1 MTDCKSFYREFLN
14 IDTPYELQENLWQ
27 LLQEGRFPVFLKA
40 PTGSGKTESVVA
52 PFLNQF
58 TTNKFTVAPRLIYVL
73 PMRVLVNSVAERIK
87 RYCSRVSPDITVKVQ
102 HGDAP
107 GSPFFISDIVVTTLD
122 QFVYGFTRSSRE
134 AGHHIDLPAGA
145 TASSLVVFD
154 EAHMYRDELTFSVM
168 RATMEILNVSRVPFV
183 VMTATAPES
192 LEKSLFENIKEYKK
206 IYDNSMVS
214 GKVTWSIAEAPLS
227 IHDGLLEKIRSK
239 RTLIV
244 VNQVKRAQ
252 RLYEE
257 IKTMLDFDES
267 HIVLLHSRFTKEDR
281 HRHEHKAISI
291 LPHKENKKIVVP
303 KNAGIVVSTQV
314 LEAGVDLSAELLLTE
329 MAPADAIVQR
339 VGRCARYTGQE
350 AEVIIFP
357 PEEDNGYKP
366 YRKEH
371 VEKTMKWLMEH
382 PEFDFRDFDEVCTF
396 VDETLDYRAD
406 DYEATDTL
414 IDLFECVLYADQKPQ
429 NIQVRDGKPVTILVV
444 EPALDENKKRQK
456 KEDQFLNGIYRIYRN
471 GKKISDYS
479 FEVDIKTAWGWFKNR
494 LLQYELQ
501 WKYDEKENKY
511 KPNIINLIEKR
522 ASSPSDED
530 PRIGPFRTYILEKV
544 YYDSLTGVKNDQSI
558 FI

>member
-1 MTDCKSFYREFLN
+1 MTDCKAFYREFLN
-14 IDTPYELQENLWQ
+14 IDTPYKMQERLWQ
-27 LLQEGRFPVFLKA
+27 LLQEGKFPIFLKA

-52 PFLNQF
+52 PFLSQLTENRF
-58 TTNKFTVAPRLIYVL
+58 TIAPRLIYVL
-73 PMRVLVNSVAERIK
+73 PMRVLVTSVAERIK
-87 RYCSRVSPDITVKVQ
+87 RYCSRVSPDIAVKVQ
-102 HGDAP
+102 HGDTP
-107 GSPFFISDIVVTTLD
+107 GSPFFLSDIVVTTLD
-122 QFVYGFTRSSRE
+122 QFVYGFARSSRE
-134 AGHHIDLPAGA
+134 AKNHIDLPAGA
-145 TASSLVVFD
+145 IASSLVVFD
-154 EAHMYRDELTFSVM
+154 EAHMYRDEFTFSVM
-168 RATMEILNVSRVPFV
+168 RAIIEILNESRVPFV

-206 IYDNSMVS
+206 IYDNSVVS
-214 GKVTWSIAEAPLS
+214 GKVTWNIAEMPLY
-227 IHDGLLEKIRSK
+227 IDDGLLEKIKSK

-257 IKTMLDFDES
+257 IKTMLDLDES
-267 HIVLLHSRFTKEDR
+267 RIVLLHSRFTREDR
-281 HRHEHKAISI
+281 DRHEHRAISM
-291 LPHKENKKIVVP
+291 LPHKENEKIVVP
-303 KNAGIVVSTQV
+303 EDAGIVVSTQV

-329 MAPADAIVQR
+329 MAPADALVQR
-339 VGRCARYTGQE
+339 VGRCARYPGQE
-350 AEVIIFP
+350 AEVIMFP
-357 PEEDNGYKP
+357 PEEDNGYRP
-366 YRKEH
+366 YRKGH
-371 VEKTMKWLMEH
+371 VEMTMKWLMDH

-444 EPALDENKKRQK
+444 EPVLDENKKRQK
-456 KEDQFLNGIYRIYRN
+456 KEDQILNGIYEIYKN

-479 FEVDIKTAWGWFKNR
+479 FEIDIKTAWGWFKNG

-511 KPNIINLIEKR
+511 QPNIINLFEKR

-530 PRIGPFRTYILEKV
+530 TRIGPFRTYILERI
-544 YYDSLTGVKNDQSI
+544 YYDSLTGVKNDESI

>member
-1 MTDCKSFYREFLN
+1 MTNCKSFYKEFLN
-14 IDTPYELQENLWQ
+14 IDTPYEIQENLWQ
-27 LLQEGRFPVFLKA
+27 LLQERRFPVFLKA
-40 PTGSGKTESVVA
+40 PTGSGKTESIVA

-58 TTNKFTVAPRLIYVL
+58 TTNKFTIAPRLIYVL
-73 PMRVLVNSVAERIK
+73 PMRVLVNSVAERIR
-87 RYCSRVSPDITVKVQ
+87 RYCSRVSSDITVKVQ
-102 HGDAP
+102 HGDVP

-122 QFVYGFTRSSRE
+122 QFVYGFARSSRE

-145 TASSLVVFD
+145 IASSLVVFD
-154 EAHMYRDELTFSVM
+154 EAHMYRDEFTFSVM
-168 RATMEILNVSRVPFV
+168 RATMEILNESRVPFV

-206 IYDNSMVS
+206 ICDNSVVS
-214 GKVTWSIAEAPLS
+214 GKVTWRIAEEPLS
-227 IHDGLLEKIRSK
+227 IDDGLLEKIRSK
-239 RTLIV
+239 RTLMV

-257 IKTMLDFDES
+257 IKTMLDLDES
-267 HIVLLHSRFTKEDR
+267 CIVLLHSRFTKEDR
-281 HRHEHKAISI
+281 YRHEHKAISI
-291 LPHKENKKIVVP
+291 LPHKENEKIVVP
-303 KNAGIVVSTQV
+303 KDAGIVVSTQV

-329 MAPADAIVQR
+329 MAPADALVQR

-357 PEEDNGYKP
+357 PEEGNGYKP

-371 VEKTMKWLMEH
+371 VEKTMKWLIEH
-382 PEFDFRDFDEVCTF
+382 SEFDFRDFDEVCAF
-396 VDETLDYRAD
+396 VDETLDYRAN

-429 NIQVRDGKPVTILVV
+429 NIQIRDGKPVTILVV
-444 EPALDENKKRQK
+444 GPELDEKKRRQK
-456 KEDQFLNGIYRIYRN
+456 KEEQILDGIYKIYKN
-471 GKKISDYS
+471 GKKINDYS
-479 FEVDIKTAWGWFKNR
+479 FDIDIKTAWGWFKNG
-494 LLQYELQ
+494 LLKYELQ
-501 WKYDEKENKY
+501 WDYNEKENKY
-511 KPNIINLIEKR
+511 QPRIVNLFEKR

-544 YYDSLTGVKNDQSI
+544 YYDSLTGVKNDESI